1 MKTAVLLLA
10 LKAGGADIVATGNY
24 GTSQDDVVAY
34 LNDQGID
41 ARGSGSDSLE
51 RHLRHVDSV
60 LDSNPDILL
69 DNGADLA
76 RRVIDRGLAV
86 LGGTEETTSGHNLLA
101 GELAPRVNFPIIVIN
116 DSPLKALVEN
126 KHAVGQSTYE
136 SFCRHTNLMPQGKRV
151 MVAGYGWCGRGI
163 AQYMR
168 ANGCE
173 VTVAEIDEIKA
184 LEAALDG
191 FRVSDVATLIAD
203 ADVAIT
209 ATGVAGVIG
218 ADELSGAPNGLLLA
232 NAGHFPTEIDV
243 PALNA
248 VTAERIPLGGALAR
262 HVLADGRS
270 IDLIA
275 EGRMLNLA
283 GSQPKGN
290 TIESMDMGFAMQA
303 RSLERVARDHA
314 SLPHGAQPV
323 PDDINRALA
332 REFTRQMGTPSD
344 PCRAGR
350 IGRRCLLSRL
360 LSSLSSR
367 GCRRESRRD
376 PAPSRP
382 RRRGRGGGAAGALL
396 HLFEGPVHHD
406 AYRPGSCRRR
416 LSDPCVRLHGPG
428 RERR

>member
-1 MKTAVLLLA
+1 MADEVAQRILWTSSHMALLGRIAAEFETTRPFAGRRIGVSLHLEVKTAVLLLA

-34 LNDQGID
+34 LNTQGID
-41 ARGSGSDSLE
+41 ARGSKSDSLE
-51 RHLRHVDSV
+51 RHLGHVEEV

-76 RRVIDRGLAV
+76 RRVVDRGLEV
-86 LGGTEETTSGHNLLA
+86 LGGTEETTSGYNLLV
-101 GELAPRVNFPIIVIN
+101 GELAPHVSFPVIVIN

-136 SFCRHTNLMPQGKRV
+136 SFCRITNLMPQGKRFMIV
-151 MVAGYGWCGRGI
+151 GYGWCGRGI
-163 AQYMR
+163 AHYLR
-168 ANGCE
+168 ANGAE

-191 FRVSDVATLIAD
+191 FRVSDVATLIVD

-209 ATGVAGVIG
+209 ATGVDGVIG
-218 ADELSGAPNGLLLA
+218 ADELELAPDGILLA
-232 NAGHFPTEIDV
+232 NTGHFDREIDV

-248 VTAERIPLGGALAR
+248 QTTERMPLGDVLAR
-262 HVLADGRS
+262 HVLTDGRTVDLIADGR
-270 IDLIA
+270 
-275 EGRMLNLA
+275 MFNLA

-332 REFTRQMGTPSD
+332 REFTRQMGN
-344 PCRAGR
+344 
-350 IGRRCLLSRL
+350 
-360 LSSLSSR
+360 
-367 GCRRESRRD
+367 
-376 PAPSRP
+376 
-382 RRRGRGGGAAGALL
+382 
-396 HLFEGPVHHD
+396 PV
-406 AYRPGSCRRR
+406 
-416 LSDPCVRLHGPG
+416 
-428 RERR
+428 

>member
-1 MKTAVLLLA
+1 MADETAHRILWTSSNMALLGRIATEFETTRPFAGRRIGVSLHLEVKTAVLLLA

-60 LDSNPDILL
+60 VDSNPDILL

-76 RRVIDRGLAV
+76 RRVVDRGLAV
-86 LGGTEETTSGHNLLA
+86 LGGTEETTSGHNILV
-101 GELAPRVNFPIIVIN
+101 GELAPHLNFPIIVIN
-116 DSPLKALVEN
+116 DTPLKALVEN

-136 SFCRHTNLMPQGKRV
+136 SFCRITNLMPQGKRF
-151 MVAGYGWCGRGI
+151 MVVGYGWCGRGI
-163 AQYMR
+163 AHYMR
-168 ANGCE
+168 ANGAE

-191 FRVSDVATLIAD
+191 FRVGDIAALIAD

-209 ATGVAGVIG
+209 ATGVDGVIG
-218 ADELSGAPNGLLLA
+218 VDELGLAPDGILLA
-232 NAGHFPTEIDV
+232 NTGHFDREIDV

-248 VTAERIPLGGALAR
+248 QTAERIPLGDVLVR
-262 HVLADGRS
+262 HILEDGRT

-275 EGRMLNLA
+275 EGRMFNLA

-323 PDDINRALA
+323 PDDINRTLA
-332 REFTRQMGTPSD
+332 REFTRQMGN
-344 PCRAGR
+344 
-350 IGRRCLLSRL
+350 
-360 LSSLSSR
+360 
-367 GCRRESRRD
+367 
-376 PAPSRP
+376 
-382 RRRGRGGGAAGALL
+382 
-396 HLFEGPVHHD
+396 PV
-406 AYRPGSCRRR
+406 
-416 LSDPCVRLHGPG
+416 
-428 RERR
+428 

>member
-1 MKTAVLLLA
+1 MGDETAHRLLWTSSNMALLGRIAAEFETTRPFAGRRIGVSLHLEVKTAVLLLA

-34 LNDQGID
+34 LNEQEID

-51 RHLRHVDSV
+51 RHLGHVESV

-76 RRVIDRGLAV
+76 RRAVDRGLAV
-86 LGGTEETTSGHNLLA
+86 LGGTEETTSGHNILA
-101 GELAPRVNFPIIVIN
+101 GELAPHLNFPVIVIN
-116 DSPLKALVEN
+116 DTPLKALVEN

-136 SFCRHTNLMPQGKRV
+136 SFCRITNLMPQGKRFMIV
-151 MVAGYGWCGRGI
+151 GYGWCGRGI
-163 AQYMR
+163 AHYMR
-168 ANGCE
+168 ANGAE

-191 FRVSDVATLIAD
+191 FRVGAVAALIAD

-209 ATGVAGVIG
+209 ATGVDGVIG
-218 ADELSGAPNGLLLA
+218 ADELALAPDGILLA
-232 NAGHFPTEIDV
+232 NTGHFDREIDV

-248 VTAERIPLGGALAR
+248 QTAERILLGNVLAR
-262 HVLADGRS
+262 HVLEDGRT

-275 EGRMLNLA
+275 EGRMFNLA

-303 RSLERVARDHA
+303 RSLERVAMAHA

-332 REFTRQMGTPSD
+332 REFTRQMGN
-344 PCRAGR
+344 A
-350 IGRRCLLSRL
+350 
-360 LSSLSSR
+360 
-367 GCRRESRRD
+367 
-376 PAPSRP
+376 
-382 RRRGRGGGAAGALL
+382 
-396 HLFEGPVHHD
+396 V
-406 AYRPGSCRRR
+406 
-416 LSDPCVRLHGPG
+416 
-428 RERR
+428 